1 MAIYTYTDNFASV
14 FNVGKKYATTI
25 SEHLRT
31 GSLGGCAYCDKKQ
44 SRKQKGKIKIFG
56 ISKIAAL

>member
-1 MAIYTYTDNFASV
+1 VAIYTYSDNFASV

-31 GSLGGCAYCDKKQ
+31 GSLGGGTYCDKKQ
-44 SRKQKGKIKIFG
+44 SRKQKGEIKKSLG
-56 ISKIAAL
+56 SVR